1 MVLRNGPKEDIGN
14 FPPTDFVLGHPI
26 RSLGNSSTLVTTTVP
41 NPILM
46 LLSASLDIMSHPYVS
61 CHPAKQIEP
70 PTWTKICFHLLRV
83 DSHRSPLQPV
93 NQGPYKVL
101 AKFSILNKHFKLDMR
116 HGINNVSIDRIKTAQ
131 IPSVPS
137 PIVTTTRG
145 RVVLP
150 PPKSLATTVC
160 NVFVFC
166 FDFGVHCTYH
176 LFYTA
181 ASRKQT
187 SLDAASAHCCA
198 MVFTAGSAV
207 ARAVELRRGF
217 CRLCN

>member
-150 PPKSLATTVC
+150 PKKAWRLLFVMCLYFVLILVCTVHIIYFIPLLAE
-160 NVFVFC
+160 NRR
-166 FDFGVHCTYH
+166 HWMQRQP
-176 LFYTA
+176 TA
-181 ASRKQT
+181 VRWFSRPVPQ
-187 SLDAASAHCCA
+187 
-198 MVFTAGSAV
+198 
-207 ARAVELRRGF
+207 
-217 CRLCN
+217 